1 MAMDHLGFV
10 QWPFSV
16 VPRPEHC
23 TFIAGRDQLR
33 TDITQLLRA
42 LSRRDTSSIQ
52 VLWSWFGAGKTHAL
66 YYLDHTARLLREN
79 AASIRLMPAYTEFPK
94 SATGFMDLYRVI
106 ISRLDLEEVVDAYLE
121 VKTARRS
128 EAVLTELQRISPDLD
143 SALRAMAIDDGAKCS
158 AATRWLRA
166 DRVPLSEFRQV
177 GIAQRIA
184 STDHATQVLSLIVRL
199 LADAARC
206 RGSLGARILW
216 LIDEFQRIQPLGKR
230 PLGDI
235 NAGLHSLF
243 NAAPVG
249 LTLVVS
255 FSGAPK
261 ERTLPDW
268 FSPELRDRIG
278 TTRVMVLPPLQPDQA
293 LAFVREILE
302 HYRPAGR
309 EWPSA
314 YFPFTRSCCRVIIE
328 HLMENAALQP
338 RTLIHGFNAVLEE
351 ADPLLESGDL
361 REVTSEFAKSV
372 LRQYVNVSQAPAE
385 HGV

>member
-1 MAMDHLGFV
+1 MAMDHLGFA
-10 QWPFSV
+10 QWPFSI

-23 TFIAGRDQLR
+23 TFIAGRDHLR
-33 TDITQLLRA
+33 RDITRLLQA

-66 YYLDHTARLLREN
+66 YYLDHTARMLN
-79 AASIRLMPAYTEFPK
+79 DDSGNVRLIPAYTEFPK
-94 SATGFMDLYRVI
+94 SASGFIDLYRAIV
-106 ISRLDLEEVVDAYLE
+106 SRVDLEQVVDAYLE
-121 VKTARRS
+121 VTTARRGES
-128 EAVLTELQRISPDLD
+128 VLTELQRVSPDLD
-143 SALRAMAIDDGAKCS
+143 TALRAMAIDDGAKRS
-158 AATRWLRA
+158 TATRWLRA
-166 DRVPLSEFRQV
+166 DPVPLSEFRQV

-184 STDHATQVLSLIVRL
+184 STDCATQVLSLVVQL
-199 LADAARC
+199 LAEAARS
-206 RGSLGARILW
+206 RGSAGARIVW

-230 PLGDI
+230 RLVDI

-249 LTLVVS
+249 LTIVVS

-268 FSPELRDRIG
+268 FSQELRDRIG

-293 LAFVREILE
+293 LTFVRELLD
-302 HYRPAGR
+302 HFRPAGV
-309 EWPSA
+309 EFPSA
-314 YFPFTRSCCRVIIE
+314 YFPFTRSCCQAIIE
-328 HLMENAALQP
+328 HLMEKAALQP

-361 REVTSEFAKSV
+361 REVTLEFAKKV
-372 LRQYVNVSQAPAE
+372 LGQYVTVSQAPAE
-385 HGV
+385 NGV